1 MPDWRILRTS
11 FHSTSYEE
19 FTTELLQN
27 KSPGFGKK
35 VSIPNMVGNADR
47 FLDCFGFSVGC
58 SHSSRLLKFMASG
71 RGLVPVQEKPG
82 NQDEVNRVKR
92 RLGETFRGNQSG
104 SLMRPGCGFRR
115 QTQGQEQRQTATE
128 ENGQPLKQNTGH
140 NNDRL

>member
-1 MPDWRILRTS
+1 MSAPLEVAVFVEDTQKQSCSVSVQSRLSLAAFIMPDWRILQTS

-19 FTTELLQN
+19 FPQNCYN

-92 RLGETFRGNQSG
+92 RLGE
-104 SLMRPGCGFRR
+104 P
-115 QTQGQEQRQTATE
+115 QGEPIWQLDAAW
-128 ENGQPLKQNTGH
+128 L
-140 NNDRL
+140 RL